1 MLQRYRFHHLLSWC
15 LFLGLFLW
23 CDGSAVAQSGPYG
36 NEWIVPG
43 QPYYKIKV
51 AQNGL
56 YKLDYQYLTQA
67 GLSSADPRRLQLW
80 RRGKEVA
87 IYVGGNQTALDPTTF
102 VEFYGQRNDGQ
113 LDRGMY
119 KNASDQPH
127 NLYSLYTDTAAY
139 FLTVAATAQ
148 GKRMSESNLAGTGTP
163 HPYRMQTS
171 LKIQKDNYSNVSLS
185 SLVWQSWA
193 DPQEGFLSAEL
204 AYGNVGYSSAD
215 SVRSVSPL
223 GPQPRVEI
231 LLAGSSNANHV
242 TKVSTFTVSGGT
254 PQLDV
259 IQYFGYV
266 QVKRTYE
273 LRRDY
278 IINQNDRRIVMRFD
292 AVNPTPTGGTPDRYR
307 MGYTRFTY
315 PQTNRWFSNRR
326 SIAFSNDSTLSEQP
340 YFVLDT
346 IPATT
351 HGYDVTDAYNVQRI
365 EGQSVTSTKRGF
377 VFPAAVGRTRQL
389 LVADMARPLV
399 PLPAQRIR
407 FRTIAPS
414 AHNFLI
420 VSNTA
425 LMKPVGS
432 VANPVRTYADYRASV
447 AGGRYDT
454 LVVTTEQLYNQ
465 FHYGEKSALAIRQFA
480 QWMLTDSR
488 AKNLLLLGKGLI
500 TGESLGLYHRQAPNT
515 WAVKDLVPTSTRSA
529 SDAFFTADWQ
539 KDDYV
544 AKMATGRI
552 SAQTPTEVLNY
563 LNKLKEHEATGIA
576 PWRKNV
582 LHLAGGEDPAQFA
595 QFQGYLNNYRLH
607 VERPLFGGK
616 VVKTYTRS
624 TVGSYDSF
632 PVNINIASELNKGL
646 SLMTYFGHG
655 SLNTFDLNLGNVND
669 PTNNYNNKGKYPI
682 MFFYGCAAGNAFTI
696 GDSNISFGTQ
706 WTLAA
711 DRGLIGFMAESSF
724 GFDGNLDTY
733 ADLLYKLLFNEP
745 DWYGKPVAVVQNE
758 VARRLMPIY
767 VSSTPGVSNAAGIN
781 MLMSTIW
788 QGDPAL
794 KLYAPAKP
802 DLATAD
808 SLLQIKPIGTG
819 PVQASSDRF
828 NLLVKVKNTGKVT
841 YDSVRISVSRQITG
855 QAPRLIT
862 PKAFRQAWRDTTYAI
877 EIPNTGVVFGDNRF
891 VVNVDYKNEV
901 DELDESNNQ
910 ASINFSFLQGGVTA
924 LNPPEFGIVAS
935 NTVHLVGQTNDLKG
949 GARKFDME
957 LDTVPTFNS
966 PLARRTQVDGTLLAE
981 WRPTLPSIAGRDS
994 VVWYWRLR
1002 FQSPQT
1008 GENPDWATSSFRVI
1022 TGSTGGWSQS
1032 HHGQFQR
1039 DALTDG
1045 LNVAAPSGKWAFSEI
1060 TQGLTLRTQG
1070 GSTGAGST
1078 FQNSYGI
1085 TVLNSSSPFV
1095 NNCSTGL
1102 PNILV
1107 AVFNGRSFKRVPK
1120 FGNRYYICGQED
1132 QFFYHFASSSS
1143 DNINTSAEQ
1152 NQLLAL
1158 LNEVPEGAYVA
1169 MVSMNRVNFSTF
1181 TPALKAKLASL
1192 GSRLINQLQD
1202 GDPFALVGQ
1211 VGAGANPVQ
1220 ELSYDASSTVPRAE
1234 QVVALNATMRTQ
1246 TGKATITSTR
1256 IGPAQQWNT
1265 LYHTVRTEP
1274 SDSYTLSLVGIN
1286 AAGTETVLNA
1296 SVTDRTFALS
1306 SISAKEYPYLQL
1318 VLEMRDT
1325 LNRTAPQL
1333 EQWLVAYQ
1341 GVPEG
1346 VVRRDLVTPATAYDA
1361 ATLLQQATST
1371 GYITLPVTFQ
1381 NVSAVDFGTPLKAR
1395 ITVRDGKNVVRTD
1408 DVTAPATL
1416 KADGS
1421 LVFPV
1426 KLNVIGLSGT
1436 ITGEVD
1442 VNPRLLPELN
1452 YFNNQLPLP
1461 AFTVPDNNVPPV
1473 LDVAF
1478 DGLHI
1483 LNGDIVSPTPTI
1495 VVQLKDENRLQ
1506 PVTKARNFNL
1516 YLTRPGQATPVQV
1529 DMANSNIVFSAD
1541 SAKGIARVEYQPG
1554 KATPLLDGVYT
1565 LEAQARDANNSA
1577 AGTENYKI
1585 SFEVISAS
1593 TITNV
1598 FPYPNPV
1605 TSKAK
1610 FVFTL
1615 TGSELPRNMKIQ
1627 IMTLTGKVV
1636 REILMNELGPLHIG
1650 NNITEYAWNGTDEFG
1665 DQLANGT
1672 YLYRVVMDDPTS
1684 QFGHRRTAADKAFKK
1699 DWGKLVLLR

>member
-1 MLQRYRFHHLLSWC
+1 MLQRYHCHQLLSWC
-15 LFLGLFLW
+15 FLLGFLLLRG
-23 CDGSAVAQSGPYG
+23 GSAAAQSGPYG

-43 QPYYKIKV
+43 QQYYKIKV

-67 GLSSADPRRLQLW
+67 GLTSADPHRVQLW
-80 RRGKEVA
+80 RRGKEVS
-87 IYVGGNQTALDPTTF
+87 IYVGGNQTSLDPTTF
-102 VEFYGQRNDGQ
+102 IEFYGERNDGR

-119 KNASDQPH
+119 KKASDQPH

-148 GKRMSESNLAGTGTP
+148 GKRMSESNLVGTGAP
-163 HPYRMQTS
+163 QAHRLQTA
-171 LKIQKDNYSNVSLS
+171 LRIETFRYSDIGLDSF
-185 SLVWQSWA
+185 VWQAWA
-193 DPQEGFLSAEL
+193 EPQEGFMSDQVRA
-204 AYGNVGYSSAD
+204 ANYTFFPVD
-215 SVRSVSPL
+215 SIRSVAAS
-223 GPQPRVEI
+223 GPKPRLEI
-231 LLAGSSNANHV
+231 LYSGISNVNHI
-242 TKVSTFTVSGGT
+242 T
-254 PQLDV
+254 
-259 IQYFGYV
+259 
-266 QVKRTYE
+266 RTYIKFPGGG
-273 LRRDY
+273 DY
-278 IINQNDRRIVMRFD
+278 DNREFD
-292 AVNPTPTGGTPDRYR
+292 NVQYLGYTQIKPTFEFERSDISAAGRLNVFVKSQVPTPTGGTEDKYR
-307 MGYTRFTY
+307 VGFVRVTY
-315 PQTNRWFSNRR
+315 PQTNRWFASRR
-326 SIAFSNDSTLSEQP
+326 SVAFANDSTLSGQP

-351 HGYDVTDAYNVQRI
+351 RGYDVTDAYNVQRV
-365 EGQSVTSTKRGF
+365 EGQAVSGTKRGF
-377 VFPAAVGRTRQL
+377 VFPAAVGRTHQL
-389 LVADMARPLV
+389 LVADMARALV
-399 PLPAQRIR
+399 PLAAQKVR
-407 FRTIAPS
+407 FRSITPS
-414 AHNFLI
+414 AYNFLI
-420 VSNTA
+420 VSHTA

-432 VANPVRTYADYRASV
+432 VANPVRAYADYRASV
-447 AGGRYDT
+447 AGGKYDT

-488 AKNLLLLGKGLI
+488 TKSLLLLGKGLI
-500 TGESLGLYHRQAPNT
+500 TGEYLYGYHRQVPNNWPT
-515 WAVKDLVPTSTRSA
+515 KDLVPTSTRSA
-529 SDAFFTADWQ
+529 SDAFFTADWP
-539 KDDYV
+539 KDNYV

-563 LNKLKEHEATGIA
+563 LSKLKEHEAAGMA

-582 LHLAGGEDPAQFA
+582 LHLAGGEDASQFA
-595 QFQGYLNNYRLH
+595 QFQGYLNDYKLH

-624 TVGSYDSF
+624 TVGDYDSF
-632 PVNINIASELNKGL
+632 PVNINIASELNTGL

-655 SLNTFDLNLGNVND
+655 SLNSFDLNLGNIND

-696 GDSNISFGTQ
+696 GDSNLSFGTQ

-711 DRGLIGFMAESSF
+711 DKGLVGFMAESSF
-724 GFDGNLDTY
+724 GFDANLDTY

-745 DWYGKPVAVVQNE
+745 AWYGKPVAAVQNE
-758 VARRLMPIY
+758 VARRLMPTY
-767 VSSTPGVSNAAGIN
+767 VNNSAGIN

-794 KLYAPAKP
+794 KLYAPDKP
-802 DLATAD
+802 DFVVAD
-808 SLLQIKPIGTG
+808 SLLQIKPIGTD
-819 PVQASSDRF
+819 PVQASSPKF
-828 NLLVKVKNTGKVT
+828 NLLVKVKNAGKIT

-855 QAPRLIT
+855 QTPRLIT
-862 PKAFRQAWRDTTYAI
+862 PRAFRQASRDTTYVI
-877 EIPNTGVVFGDNRF
+877 EIANTGVVFGDNKF

-901 DELDESNNQ
+901 AELDETNNQ

-924 LNPPEFGIVAS
+924 LNPPEFGIVGS
-935 NTVHLVGQTNDLKG
+935 NNVHLVGQTNDLQG
-949 GARKFDME
+949 VQRKFEME
-957 LDTVPTFNS
+957 LDTVATFNS
-966 PLARRTQVDGTLLAE
+966 PLVRRTQVDGAQLAE
-981 WRPTLPSIAGRDS
+981 WRPTLPTVAGRDS

-1002 FQSPQT
+1002 FQAPQA
-1008 GENPDWATSSFRVI
+1008 GENSDWATSSFRMI
-1022 TGSTGGWSQS
+1022 TGNAGGWSQS
-1032 HHGQFQR
+1032 HYGQFRR

-1045 LNVAAPSGKWAFSEI
+1045 LNVAAPSGKWAFSDVA
-1060 TQGLTLRTQG
+1060 QGLVLRTQG
-1070 GSTGAGST
+1070 GSTGASPT

-1085 TVLNSSSPFV
+1085 SVLNASSPYV

-1107 AVFNGRSFKRVPK
+1107 AVFNGRTFKRVPR
-1120 FGNRYYICGQED
+1120 FGNRYYMCGQED
-1132 QFFYHFASSSS
+1132 QFFYHFGSSSA
-1143 DNINTSAEQ
+1143 DNINTAAEQ

-1158 LNEVPEGAYVA
+1158 LNEVPDGAYVA
-1169 MVSMNRVNFSTF
+1169 VASMNRVNFSTF
-1181 TPALKAKLASL
+1181 SPVLKAKLASL

-1202 GDPFALVGQ
+1202 GDPFVFVGQ
-1211 VGAGANPVQ
+1211 AGAGANPVQ

-1234 QVVALNATMRTQ
+1234 QVITLNATMRTQ
-1246 TGKATITSTR
+1246 TGQATITSTR

-1265 LYHTVRTEP
+1265 LYHTVRTEA
-1274 SDSYTLSLVGIN
+1274 SDSYALRIIGID
-1286 AAGTETVLNA
+1286 AAGSETVLNPN
-1296 SVTDRTFALS
+1296 VTNRTLALNG
-1306 SISAKEYPYLQL
+1306 ISAKTYPYLQL
-1318 VLEMRDT
+1318 ELELRDT

-1346 VVRRDLVTPATAYDA
+1346 VVRRDLVSPTTAYDA

-1381 NVSAVDFGTPLKAR
+1381 NISAVDFGTPLKAR
-1395 ITVRDGKNVVRTD
+1395 ITVRDGKNVVRTAD
-1408 DVTAPATL
+1408 ITAPADL
-1416 KADGS
+1416 KADAS
-1421 LVFPV
+1421 TVFPV
-1426 KLNVIGLSGT
+1426 KLNVIGLTGT
-1436 ITGEVD
+1436 ITGQVD

-1452 YFNNQLPLP
+1452 YFNNQLTLP
-1461 AFTVPDNNVPPV
+1461 SFTVPDNNVPPV

-1483 LNGDIVSPTPTI
+1483 LNGDIVSPTPSI
-1495 VVQLKDENRLQ
+1495 LVQLKDESRLQ
-1506 PVTKARNFNL
+1506 PVTKASNFNL
-1516 YLTRPGQATPVQV
+1516 YLTKPGQSTPIQV
-1529 DMANSNIVFSAD
+1529 DMSGTNIIFSAD

-1554 KATPLLDGVYT
+1554 KGTPLTDGLYT
-1565 LEAQARDANNSA
+1565 LEAQARDANSSA

-1585 SFEVISAS
+1585 TFEVISRS

-1598 FPYPNPV
+1598 FPYPNPI

-1650 NNITEYAWNGTDEFG
+1650 NNITEYSWNGTDEFG

-1672 YLYRVVMDDPTS
+1672 YLYRVVMDDPEG
-1684 QFGHRRTAADKAFKK
+1684 QFSRRSTAGDKAFKK